1 MKLEEFINLV
11 SQLNSLPFPERDPE
25 KMISEVLR
33 RVKHY
38 TANANEFRV
47 PLTLRYRKRTRK
59 LYVVVTIDKE
69 RRLLLLDWRYIKP
82 QNHELMKERERER
95 QQRIEKKLIEKS
107 IRMYFKLKQ

>member
-25 KMISEVLR
+25 KMISELLR

-82 QNHELMKERERER
+82 QDHEVLRQKRLEERRKIERKQHER
-95 QQRIEKKLIEKS
+95 LIRI
-107 IRMYFKLKQ
+107 YFKLKQ